1 MIDNVTKLNII
12 AARSGMGKTTL
23 IEKLLPELISKGL
36 RVAALKGNS
45 NRCDFDI
52 PGKDTWRF
60 LEAGARV
67 SGIIT
72 PDNFVLMGSA
82 ADRNRAMEYA
92 SSMLKN
98 IDLLLIEG
106 NKQSDN
112 PKIEVVRK
120 ALGMAPSEADN
131 VIAIATDR
139 EELETDIPVFD
150 LNNTTGLSSF
160 IFNRFFVQSNEPETS
175 DAEKPGL
182 THFDLSGRPRMVDVT
197 GKATTLREAYAK
209 GEITMAPAT
218 LERVKAGTVE
228 KGDVLGVAQI
238 AAVMAV
244 KETGRLIPMAHQ
256 LAVSGVD
263 VDFDFPEKQNKI
275 EIGVRVKLSGRTGV
289 EMEALTGVS
298 VAALTIYDMCKAI
311 DKEMSIQNIRLEEK
325 KGGRSGLYRR
335 KK

>member
-1 MIDNVTKLNII
+1 MVDNVTKLNII

-23 IEKLLPELISKGL
+23 IEKLLPELIAKGL

-52 PGKDTWRF
+52 PGKDTWRY
-60 LEAGARV
+60 LEAGARI

-72 PDNFVLMGSA
+72 PDKYILMGTA
-82 ADRNRAMEYA
+82 ADRTRAMEYA
-92 SSMLKN
+92 SAMLKD

-106 NKQSDN
+106 NKRSNN
-112 PKIEVVRK
+112 PKIEVIRT
-120 ALGMAPSEADN
+120 ALGTEPSDANN
-131 VIAIATDR
+131 VIAIATDL
-139 EELETDIPVFD
+139 EESDTDIPVFD
-150 LNNTTGLSSF
+150 LNNPGELADF
-160 IFNRFFVQSNEPETS
+160 IFNRFFVRNDEGVLL
-175 DAEKPGL
+175 DAEKHSL

-197 GKATTLREAYAK
+197 AKATTLREAYAK

-228 KGDVLGVAQI
+228 KGDVLGVAQV

-244 KETGRLIPMAHQ
+244 KETGRLIPMSHP
-256 LAVSGVD
+256 LVISGVD
-263 VDFDFPEKQNKI
+263 VDFDFPEKENKI
-275 EIGVRVKLSGRTGV
+275 EIGVRVKINGQTGV
-289 EMEALTGVS
+289 EMEALTGVT

-311 DKEMSIQNIRLEEK
+311 DKEMTIQNIRLEEK
-325 KGGRSGLYRR
+325 KGGRSGFYRR

>member
-1 MIDNVTKLNII
+1 MIDNVIKLNII

-106 NKQSDN
+106 NKRSDN

-120 ALGMAPSEADN
+120 ALGKAPSEADN

-139 EELETDIPVFD
+139 EELDTDIPLFD

-160 IFNRFFVQSNEPETS
+160 IFNRFFVQSDEMETG
-175 DAEKPGL
+175 DAEKPG
-182 THFDLSGRPRMVDVT
+182 
-197 GKATTLREAYAK
+197 
-209 GEITMAPAT
+209 
-218 LERVKAGTVE
+218 
-228 KGDVLGVAQI
+228 
-238 AAVMAV
+238 
-244 KETGRLIPMAHQ
+244 
-256 LAVSGVD
+256 
-263 VDFDFPEKQNKI
+263 
-275 EIGVRVKLSGRTGV
+275 
-289 EMEALTGVS
+289 
-298 VAALTIYDMCKAI
+298 
-311 DKEMSIQNIRLEEK
+311 
-325 KGGRSGLYRR
+325 
-335 KK
+335 